1 MSSEGS
7 ERPLRA
13 MKRRG
18 TSTQDKV
25 KSHEA
30 RGHTT
35 GYNEDFD
42 AAYCATCREWLESR
56 CLDPLL
62 RVLSSSPRQT
72 SVTVSLSS
80 FSDSRTASLG
90 SNWGNM
96 TLALDNLA
104 GGQADQLKWIK
115 RPGRDSNPSTRLDRP
130 GS

>member
-1 MSSEGS
+1 
-7 ERPLRA
+7 

-72 SVTVSLSS
+72 SVTMSLSS